1 MLSKKLIGTI
11 LAIALGVASATQ
23 AAESNHAPATQY
35 APAQHS
41 SWFWFLIRDK
51 DYGNKPQ
58 VKAPEIDP
66 ATAFSGL
73 TMLAGGLAVIRGRR
87 FIKK

>member
-11 LAIALGVASATQ
+11 LAVSLGVASAAQ
-23 AAESNHAPATQY
+23 ANSNHAPATQY
-35 APAQHS
+35 APQQQHY

-51 DYGNKPQ
+51 DLGDKKQ

-66 ATAFSGL
+66 ATAFSGFTL
-73 TMLAGGLAVIRGRR
+73 LAGGLAVIRGRR
-87 FIKK
+87 LKK